1 MIFATVTNLVLIAL
15 CPSVLLQS
23 ARVMRSFRDIKSGDL
38 GDTVKSLDRATS
50 QARVIL
56 AELKE
61 LLSTDG
67 AANARTIAL
76 GETLRDELSVMVGI
90 GNAVAERIMD
100 APTIAGDVG
109 KRQAEAAVSNLPR
122 KPAPKAMRKGA
133 PRVPAA
139 AASTATH

>member
-1 MIFATVTNLVLIAL
+1 MIFATVTNLILIGL
-15 CPSVLLQS
+15 CPAVLVQS
-23 ARVMRSFRDIKSGDL
+23 ARVMRSFHDVKSGDL
-38 GDTVKSLDRATS
+38 GDTVKSLDRATT
-50 QARVIL
+50 QARVVL

-76 GETLRDELSVMVGI
+76 GENLRDELSVMVGI

-100 APTIAGDVG
+100 SATAAGEAG
-109 KRQAEAAVSNLPR
+109 KRQAEADAPR
-122 KPAPKAMRKGA
+122 KPAPKASSKRG

-139 AASTATH
+139 TASAATH